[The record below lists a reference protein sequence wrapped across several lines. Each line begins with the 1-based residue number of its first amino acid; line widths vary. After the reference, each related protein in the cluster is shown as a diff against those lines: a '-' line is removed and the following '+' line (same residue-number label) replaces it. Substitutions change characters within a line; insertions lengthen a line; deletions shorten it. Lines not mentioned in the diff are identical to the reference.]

1 MPLPHV
7 VAEKVLQYS
16 KEPTSELIKFEFVF
30 SSTYWNTPPHIDILI
45 GNKLHYS
52 GHLHKNN
59 STIEFITRLDFADH
73 SLKVIRTGKTLKESK
88 QVDGEW
94 ETQSCSLER
103 LTVDGINLRNILWS
117 KSKFVPVYDETQA
130 GDPVIDGE
138 CIFGFNG
145 TFNLNFSSPFYQ
157 YVVDCVRG
165 AR

>member
-1 MPLPHV
+1 MQLLHV

-16 KEPTSELIKFEFVF
+16 KEPTSEFIKFEFIF
-30 SSTYWNTPPHIDILI
+30 SSSYWYSPPHIEISI
-45 GNKLHYS
+45 GNKVHHS
-52 GHLHKNN
+52 GYLHKHNT
-59 STIEFITRLDFADH
+59 TIEFSTYLDFTEH
-73 SLKVIRTGKTLKESK
+73 NLKILRTGKTPKESR
-88 QVDGEW
+88 QVNGKW

-103 LTVDGINLRNILWS
+103 LIVDGINIRNILWS
-117 KSKFVPVYDETQA
+117 KSNFVPVYDETQS

-138 CIFGFNG
+138 CIFGYNG

>member
-1 MPLPHV
+1 M
-7 VAEKVLQYS
+7 VAERVLQYS

-30 SSTYWNTPPHIDILI
+30 SSTYWNTPPHIEILI
-45 GNKLHYS
+45 GNKVYYS
-52 GHLHKNN
+52 GDLHKHN
-59 STIEFITRLDFADH
+59 TTVEFSAHLDFTEH
-73 SLKVIRTGKTLKESK
+73 SLHILRTGKTLAESRH
-88 QVDGEW
+88 VDGEW

-103 LTVDGINLRNILWS
+103 LTVDGINIRNILWS
-117 KSKFVPVYDETQA
+117 KSTFVPVYDETQS

-138 CIFGFNG
+138 CIFGYNG